1 MKFSNAYRSSVLA
14 LSVISMLGA
23 ALPVEARVGSSSSG
37 SRASAPARA
46 AAPASRVGGGGSTGM
61 QRPSVMNSVRAN
73 PAPMRA
79 PAPVAPRPAMAA
91 VPSAPMAPA
100 QAAAKKDRSWVAPA
114 AIGALAGAAATY
126 ALTDRNHQAAPQYQA
141 QQPQYQ
147 AQPQP
152 YQAPQYQAQP
162 QPYQAPQYQAQ
173 PQPYPQQVA
182 PVQVAPPVP
191 AVVPQAVQ
199 PQSSSG
205 FGFGGF
211 LLMLGL
217 LGLGVFLYKKMTGSS
232 RDSSSL
238 GQAPRGVPASHVASG
253 GSDDEVMAR
262 RFFTE
267 LQDLNNQGNLAA
279 LRKKT
284 TSDIYGMLAHDI
296 QTRTE
301 GSNTA
306 VVSLNVKIL
315 SKDLEND
322 QQVMSVRF
330 TGLVSESAN
339 RAPDSI
345 DEVWHFVQ
353 EPSESEWRLAGI
365 EQV

>member
-1 MKFSNAYRSSVLA
+1 MKLSNAYRSSVLA

-91 VPSAPMAPA
+91 VPSTPMAPA

-162 QPYQAPQYQAQ
+162 QPY
-173 PQPYPQQVA
+173 PQQVA

-217 LGLGVFLYKKMTGSS
+217 LGLGVFMYKKMTGSS

-238 GQAPRGVPASHVASG
+238 GQSPRGVPASYVASG
-253 GSDDEVMAR
+253 DSDDEVMAR

-353 EPSESEWRLAGI
+353 EPSESGWRLAGI